1 MAFDS
6 ESALDDTGWR
16 LLRAVQEDSRLSF
29 SELGRRIGLSAPAVA
44 ERVRRMEEAG
54 ILVGYHARIDT
65 TRLGFPITAF
75 IQIRAPAE
83 RYGRIATL
91 VRTLSEVV
99 ECHHLTGEDSF
110 LIKVIAASMV
120 HLEAVITELRQHG
133 ETDSKIVMSTLVSG
147 KMVYGGPSVRV
158 AGA

>member
-1 MAFDS
+1 
-6 ESALDDTGWR
+6 
-16 LLRAVQEDSRLSF
+16 
-29 SELGRRIGLSAPAVA
+29 
-44 ERVRRMEEAG
+44 
-54 ILVGYHARIDT
+54 
-65 TRLGFPITAF
+65 
-75 IQIRAPAE
+75 
-83 RYGRIATL
+83 